1 MRSAFLSVVVLVSAL
16 VGCADEDAR
25 PLVQAER
32 PAGEVEITEP
42 GPLLNDDGTLRV
54 AGWSRRETLTFN
66 PEVIPAEPRERLRRW
81 DFYAVQNTFGTFS
94 LTVMDIG
101 FITLCA
107 FDWMDLRTGETATA
121 ALPKLSD
128 EVEILLSGDGHGKT
142 RCARRGE
149 APTLAFDT
157 VENERHLRFDFP
169 ATSWGPAIKGS
180 FVVKEFPAQEHL
192 ALVTPFPADPYSFF
206 YEQKLPTTDTQG
218 SLQIGV
224 TTYTFAATDSVTF
237 MDWGRGVWPRQ
248 LLWRWAGAAGRLTDG
263 RRFGLNLGNGFGD
276 TSYASANLLLIEGKA
291 HKLGVVD
298 WVYDRAHP
306 ERPWSFRSPDGKV
319 DLTITTARP
328 AKTGV
333 NLILKYADMTKT
345 YGALEGHVT
354 LDDGTQVT
362 LETPTAFAEDVQIR
376 W

>member
-1 MRSAFLSVVVLVSAL
+1 MRIAFVTLLVFISTLGA
-16 VGCADEDAR
+16 CAGDEA
-25 PLVQAER
+25 PTMPVAEVR
-32 PAGEVEITEP
+32 DGDVEITEP
-42 GPLLNDDGTLRV
+42 GPLLNADGTLRV

-66 PEVIPAEPRERLRRW
+66 DEVIPAEPRERLRRW
-81 DFYAVQNTFGTFS
+81 DFFAVQNPFGTFS

-107 FDWMDLRTGETATA
+107 FDWMDLRTGQTATA
-121 ALPKLSD
+121 ALPQLSD
-128 EVEILLSGDGHGKT
+128 EVEILLSGGGRGKT
-142 RCARRGE
+142 RCGRRGE
-149 APTLAFDT
+149 DPTLAFDT

-169 ATSWGPAIKGS
+169 ATSWGPAIKGA
-180 FVVKEFPAQEHL
+180 FVVKEFPGQEHL
-192 ALVTPFPADPYSFF
+192 ALVTPFPPDPYSFF

-218 SLQIGV
+218 SMQIGA
-224 TTYTFAATDSVTF
+224 TTYTFTATDTVTF

-248 LLWRWAGAAGRLTDG
+248 LLWRWGGAAGRLADG

-298 WVYDRAHP
+298 WFYDRAHP
-306 ERPWSFRSPDGKV
+306 ERPWAFRSADGSV
-319 DLTITTARP
+319 DLTITTVQP

-345 YGALEGHVT
+345 YGALK
-354 LDDGTQVT
+354 GTIT
-362 LETPTAFAEDVQIR
+362 LEGGTRIALDTPTAFAEDVQIR

>member
-1 MRSAFLSVVVLVSAL
+1 MRSALPSIVVLVSAL
-16 VGCADEDAR
+16 FACADGPR
-25 PLVQAER
+25 PIAQPER

-66 PEVIPAEPRERLRRW
+66 GDVIPAEPRERLRRW
-81 DFYAVQNTFGTFS
+81 DFFAVQNTVGTFS
-94 LTVMDIG
+94 VTVMDIG

-107 FDWMDLRTGETATA
+107 FDWMDLRTGTTATA

-128 EVEILLSGDGHGKT
+128 EVEVHLSGDGHGKT
-142 RCARRGE
+142 RCGRRGE

-157 VENERHLRFDFP
+157 VDNERHLRFDFA

-192 ALVTPFPADPYSFF
+192 ALVTPFPYDPYSFF
-206 YEQKLPTTDTQG
+206 YEQKLPTTDAEGT
-218 SLQIGV
+218 LQIGV
-224 TTYTFAATDSVTF
+224 TTYTFAATDSVAF

-248 LLWRWAGAAGRLTDG
+248 LLWRWGGAAGRLSDG

-276 TSYASANLLLIEGKA
+276 TSFASANLLLIEGKA

-298 WVYDRAHP
+298 WTYDRAHP
-306 ERPWSFRSPDGKV
+306 ERPWRFRSPDGQV
-319 DLTITTARP
+319 DLTITTERP

-333 NLILKYADMTKT
+333 NLILKYADMKKT
-345 YGALEGHVT
+345 YGTLKGTVT
-354 LDDGTQVT
+354 LDDGTHID
-362 LETPTAFAEDVQIR
+362 LNTPTAFAEDVRIR